1 MIKSASKKYALT
13 EDQRRMYASE
23 KLVNFRW
30 ISKVF
35 ATHSTYVLSDEDLA
49 PATLNAELGEL
60 GAFPIPLKFI
70 YDQLS
75 SFISVGQFAE
85 VAYSVVPHEFLVHN
99 FMILTEQGYP
109 LEGYNALRG
118 SILISSFK
126 GRTAKLPGYVAYRPS
141 TKQLVVAIS
150 GTSSLQQAYHDLR
163 TLKHRHPS
171 KRGHV
176 HSGFWGLYKGV
187 KPLVFDAIRKG
198 IEEHDV
204 SELCIT
210 GHSMGGS
217 MAYLLCM
224 DLLAPGNTHK
234 FPLSTR
240 LRLKVAVFGAPRT
253 GSHGLVTYWQELLNL
268 HRDTYG
274 EHAVIE
280 YSVKAYNDGQY
291 VFCKVFVRD

>member
-1 MIKSASKKYALT
+1 MIKRASKKYALT

-60 GAFPIPLKFI
+60 GVFSSQLQLI
-70 YDQLS
+70 YDQPS
-75 SFISVGQFAE
+75 SFISIGQFAE
-85 VAYSVVPHEFLVHN
+85 VAYSVVPHEFLFHN
-99 FMILTEQGYP
+99 FMILAEQGYP

-118 SILISSFK
+118 SILVSSFK
-126 GRTAKLPGYVAYRPS
+126 GHIAKLPGYVAYRPS

-176 HSGFWGLYKGV
+176 HSGFWGLYKGI
-187 KPLVFDAIRKG
+187 KPLVLDAIRKG

-224 DLLAPGNTHK
+224 DLLTPDNTHK
-234 FPLSTR
+234 IPLSTR
-240 LRLKVAVFGAPRT
+240 LRLKVAAFGAPRT
-253 GSHGLVTYWQELLNL
+253 GSRGLVTYWQELLNL

-274 EHAVIE
+274 EHAVTE

-291 VFCKVFVRD
+291 VFFATCS